1 MSRFLLHLLCF
12 LVLAPAFA
20 AGADTVTIE
29 SETAE
34 PGLLSD
40 LAQELGSHAT
50 PETVFEARRQARRG
64 AEQLEAY
71 LNSRGYFA
79 PEIDYRVEPGPPIVA
94 FVKVEPGPQFEI
106 QSISIDVGETDLP
119 QDTRDVLS
127 SAMALHPGDPALP
140 ARILSQEAGLISA
153 LRASGYAEARAGNRT
168 VAGDREAATLD
179 VTYSL
184 APGPR
189 IILGDVIFPPET
201 PIRTDY
207 LDRLIPFEPESLYTP
222 ERLAELTRRLNATRM
237 FQLATVQLSSEP
249 AGITADGDEIR
260 DVLVTLERLPRY
272 TLTSGASYSTSEGPG
287 LTASLTRKNV
297 SQRGDTV
304 TVSATVGSL
313 ERAFAGEWR
322 IPNILAYDRTLVT
335 GIRLAQDETDAF
347 DREAITL
354 SSALET
360 RVNRTLSYSLGA
372 ESEFTRELDAFEQ
385 RDQQVLSV
393 NGAARLDHSD
403 DPLDPTEGWRAD
415 ARLEPGIVIGDREAQ
430 FASINAQISAY
441 RGLDRDDQ
449 FVFAGRIRNGYV
461 FGATLRDL
469 PVSRRFYAGGGGS
482 ARGFEY
488 QSVGPTDVDGQPT
501 GGRGLLE
508 MSAELRWRRDKPLG
522 FVVFLDGAGVSAEQS
537 VDFDELRYSAG
548 IGVRYDTPIGPIR
561 FDVATPIDPDEGD
574 DPIQLYI
581 SIGQAF

>member
-1 MSRFLLHLLCF
+1 MNRFLLLLLCF
-12 LVLAPAFA
+12 LLLAPAFPA
-20 AGADTVTIE
+20 AADKVTIE

-34 PGLLSD
+34 PGLIAD
-40 LAQELGSHAT
+40 MAQELSSHAT
-50 PETVFEARRQARRG
+50 PETVFEARRLARRG
-64 AEQLEAY
+64 AERLENY

-79 PEIDYRVEPGPPIVA
+79 PDIDYRVDPGPPITAIVN
-94 FVKVEPGPQFEI
+94 VEPGPQFKI
-106 QSISIDVGETDLP
+106 GRVVIDVGATDLSPETDAALAS
-119 QDTRDVLS
+119 VLTLQ
-127 SAMALHPGDPALP
+127 MDDPALP
-140 ARILSQEAGLISA
+140 AQILSQEAGLVGA
-153 LRASGYAEARAGNRT
+153 LRASGYAEATAGAQSI
-168 VAGDREAATLD
+168 VGDRETATLD
-179 VTYSL
+179 IAYNL
-184 APGPR
+184 LPGPR
-189 IILGDVIFPPET
+189 IVLGEVVFPPET

-207 LDRLIPFEPESLYTP
+207 LERLVPFEPESLYSP

-237 FQLATVQLSSEP
+237 FQLATVQLSSAP
-249 AGITADGDEIR
+249 AGFTEDGDEIR

-287 LTASLTRKNV
+287 LTASLTRRNV
-297 SQRGDTV
+297 SQRGDTI
-304 TVSATVGSL
+304 TVSATLASL

-335 GIRLAQDETDAF
+335 GVRLAQDETDAF
-347 DREAITL
+347 DREAVTL

-360 RVNRTLSYSLGA
+360 RVDRTLSYTLGV

-393 NGAARLDHSD
+393 FGAVRLDHSD

-415 ARLEPGIVIGDREAQ
+415 ARLEPGLVIGDQEAQ

-449 FVFAGRIRNGYV
+449 FVLAGRVRNGYV
-461 FGATLRDL
+461 YGATLSDL

-488 QSVGPTDVDGQPT
+488 QSVGPTDVAGQPT

-508 MSAELRWRRDKPLG
+508 MSAELRWRRDRPLG
-522 FVVFLDGAGVSAEQS
+522 FVAFLDGAGVSAEQS

-548 IGVRYDTPIGPIR
+548 FGVRYDTPIGPIR
-561 FDVATPIDPDEGD
+561 FDIATPIDPSEDD